1 MGAKKQKARYEFR
14 TLVKIVSLLSAGRE
28 RDFRRIILGLAE
40 AHVHRLTRG
49 VAPFGL
55 SRQQFDTPG

>member
-1 MGAKKQKARYEFR
+1 LDLNAQLPKER
-14 TLVKIVSLLSAGRE
+14 ILLSAGRE

>member
-1 MGAKKQKARYEFR
+1 
-14 TLVKIVSLLSAGRE
+14 LVKIVSLLSAGRE